1 MRPMQRLLFSGPV
14 EVARKPVPH
23 RSKHHPN
30 FRITIAAFAG
40 PVDSRMTR
48 PQECPVTG
56 CYGTSKTMTGLVI
69 GCVRVSTND
78 QDLTARKNA
87 LVALGLSSEKT
98 STDQGLAR
106 ADRARPTLK
115 EARAA

>member
-1 MRPMQRLLFSGPV
+1 MPGDGGL
-14 EVARKPVPH
+14 
-23 RSKHHPN
+23 N
-30 FRITIAAFAG
+30 
-40 PVDSRMTR
+40 
-48 PQECPVTG
+48 
-56 CYGTSKTMTGLVI
+56 GTSKTMTGLVI

>member
-1 MRPMQRLLFSGPV
+1 
-14 EVARKPVPH
+14 
-23 RSKHHPN
+23 
-30 FRITIAAFAG
+30 
-40 PVDSRMTR
+40 
-48 PQECPVTG
+48 
-56 CYGTSKTMTGLVI
+56 MTGLVI